1 MKKTDIIRPGSH
13 AKVGDYIREG
23 WDTDTRSIQPPYNY
37 GLVIKTD
44 SIWDGNEIVPPM
56 IEVLWSW
63 GEIEKVSSDELLVIN
78 V

>member
-1 MKKTDIIRPGSH
+1 MGDLVKGWCHNPYRPQ
-13 AKVGDYIREG
+13 I
-23 WDTDTRSIQPPYNY
+23 

-44 SIWDGNEIVPPM
+44 SIWDGNEIMPPM

>member
-1 MKKTDIIRPGSH
+1 MRNWTIIQRSLVLKMGDLVKGWCHHPYRPQ
-13 AKVGDYIREG
+13 I
-23 WDTDTRSIQPPYNY
+23 

-44 SIWDGNEIVPPM
+44 SIWDGNEIKPPM

-63 GEIEKVSSDELLVIN
+63 GKIEKVSSDDLLVIN